1 MTNTVHTFETTGEA
15 YDACQCDDAIH
26 NGDVLLIPSEGV
38 VGIAD
43 TWPVA
48 VTFEAG
54 KLHTPGK
61 GYTLADCLAGR
72 TAAAGIHH
80 AKVIAERH
88 GFEIR
93 A

>member
-1 MTNTVHTFETTGEA
+1 MTKVHTFETTGEA
-15 YDACQCDDAIH
+15 YDACQCSDDIA
-26 NGDVLLIPSEGV
+26 NGDTLLIPSEGV

-48 VTFEAG
+48 VTFAFG
-54 KLHTPGK
+54 KLHAPGE
-61 GYTLADCLAGR
+61 GYTVGAALEGR
-72 TAAAGIHH
+72 EAAAGIHH
-80 AKVIAERH
+80 AKVIAEQH

>member
-1 MTNTVHTFETTGEA
+1 
-15 YDACQCDDAIH
+15 
-26 NGDVLLIPSEGV
+26 

-48 VTFEAG
+48 VTFAFG
-54 KLHTPGK
+54 KLHAPGE
-61 GYTLADCLAGR
+61 GYTVGAALEGR
-72 TAAAGIHH
+72 EAAAGIHH
-80 AKVIAERH
+80 AKVIAEQH